1 MATLPLSWNP
11 FWKLCTVHTAEQQ
24 DEAALEMHGKRWLR
38 MHLLQRSCFPSL
50 FRHALLQHVSQK
62 LKCNVWSFRHWR
74 ASAFRACQERTC
86 GRHSVSMPRQL
97 TYRTRYETGCDQCSC
112 AAYTLMA
119 TPVMREH
126 LPLGR

>member
-62 LKCNVWSFRHWR
+62 LKCNVWSFRHGVL
-74 ASAFRACQERTC
+74 Q
-86 GRHSVSMPRQL
+86 HSVLAKSGP
-97 TYRTRYETGCDQCSC
+97 
-112 AAYTLMA
+112 AAATLF
-119 TPVMREH
+119 PC
-126 LPLGR
+126 